1 MSNDRGKMVAMKMM
15 SKLGDWL
22 FLLGVLLAIVL
33 GLIWP
38 SSGPIAALLA
48 LIGLVVGLLNIT
60 AGEVRDFLLASV
72 ALIVAA
78 SGFSLIPLIGGML
91 ANILGYIVALVA
103 PAAVVVALIAIW
115 KLAKSKSSC
124 STAIKSVVF
133 PSWAKSM
140 TWANRPVD

>member
-1 MSNDRGKMVAMKMM
+1 MVAMKMM

-115 KLAKSKSSC
+115 KLAKSK
-124 STAIKSVVF
+124 
-133 PSWAKSM
+133 
-140 TWANRPVD
+140 